1 MREILSK
8 YFNPKNN
15 PANARKL
22 ESFFIESY
30 LMMMDDIDQHPL
42 MCHLLSS
49 ATQQMHGQQSF
60 SIETKYFKQSRS
72 AGISAPF
79 SWAAFSQMG

>member
-22 ESFFIESY
+22 ESF
-30 LMMMDDIDQHPL
+30 
-42 MCHLLSS
+42 LLNL
-49 ATQQMHGQQSF
+49 
-60 SIETKYFKQSRS
+60 I
-72 AGISAPF
+72 
-79 SWAAFSQMG
+79 